1 MTIEEVIKHLEFLKI
16 AKQIDATPKDIN
28 VEALNLAIKA
38 LEEKISNEWIPVTS
52 RPMTKEE
59 YEENAF
65 VGDYDIPFEEA
76 RVFTCPLPD
85 DGQEILISYGA
96 FVDKDVVSLYGGYI
110 ALENYEYFEEISAW
124 MPLPEPYTKG
134 GDRR

>member
-1 MTIEEVIKHLEFLKI
+1 MTNEEAIQAIKEHCYFANLVPIGK
-16 AKQIDATPKDIN
+16 
-28 VEALNLAIKA
+28 EALDMAIKA
-38 LEEKISNEWIPVTS
+38 LEEKMSNKWIPVTS
-52 RPMTKEE
+52 RPMIREE
-59 YEENAF
+59 YEENAY

-85 DGQEILISYGA
+85 DGQEILISHGG
-96 FVDKDVVSLYGGYI
+96 FVDKDVVSWDDGYI

-134 GDRR
+134 GDGR